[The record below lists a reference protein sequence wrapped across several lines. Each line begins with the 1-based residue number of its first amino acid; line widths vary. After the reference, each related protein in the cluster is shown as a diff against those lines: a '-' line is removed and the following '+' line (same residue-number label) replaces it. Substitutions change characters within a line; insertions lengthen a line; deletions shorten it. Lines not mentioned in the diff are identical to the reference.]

1 MPPERKEY
9 HLNDEQDAAL
19 VRAMT
24 APPMILV
31 PGREDEWQQPAADR
45 VWQKIADDL
54 GFDWTTVQAVDPND
68 RRRFTAVPR
77 I

>member
-1 MPPERKEY
+1 MPDRRTY
-9 HLNDEQDAAL
+9 YLNDEQDAAL

-24 APPMILV
+24 EAPMILV
-31 PGREDEWQQPAADR
+31 PGRENEWQQPAADA
-45 VWQKIADDL
+45 VWQRIADDL
-54 GFDWTTVQAVDPND
+54 GFDWTTVQPLDPDD